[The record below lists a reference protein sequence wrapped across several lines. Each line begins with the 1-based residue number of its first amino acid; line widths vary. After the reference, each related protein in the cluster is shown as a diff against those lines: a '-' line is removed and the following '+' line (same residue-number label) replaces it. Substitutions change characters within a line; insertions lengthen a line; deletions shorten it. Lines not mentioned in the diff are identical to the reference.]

1 MITYVQRGD
10 ILDYTPET
18 DTPAGTPVKI
28 GDLVGITKLDIKA
41 GQLGAI
47 ALTGVYE
54 APKAEGEEIAAGAP
68 IAFDPATGAVTAA
81 QAANGGDTGNGGE
94 DTGGEPAGDE
104 PAAEKIPVGV
114 AIAAAGAADLTVR
127 FLLGF

>member
-54 APKAEGEEIAAGAP
+54 APKPEGEESAAGA
-68 IAFDPATGAVTAA
+68 AVAYDPATGTVSAA
-81 QAANGGDTGNGGE
+81 QATNVGDTGNDG
-94 DTGGEPAGDE
+94 GDE
-104 PAAEKIPVGV
+104 PAPEPTAEKIPVGV
-114 AIAAAGAADLTVR
+114 AVADAPATALTVR

>member
-28 GDLVGITKLDIKA
+28 GDIVGITKLDIKA

-54 APKAEGEEIAAGAP
+54 APKPEGEEIAAGA
-68 IAFDPATGAVTAA
+68 AVAYDPATGAVSAA
-81 QAANGGDTGNGGE
+81 QAVTGGDTGGDGG
-94 DTGGEPAGDE
+94 DAGGDPAPE

-114 AIAAAGAADLTVR
+114 AVADAPATALTVR

>member
-28 GDLVGITKLDIKA
+28 GDLVGITKLDIRA

-54 APKAEGEEIAAGAP
+54 APKPEGEEIAAGA
-68 IAFDPATGAVTAA
+68 AVAYDPATGAVSAA
-81 QAANGGDTGNGGE
+81 QAVTGGDTGGDGG
-94 DTGGEPAGDE
+94 DAGGDPAPE

-114 AIAAAGAADLTVR
+114 AVAAAGASDLSVR

>member
-28 GDLVGITKLDIKA
+28 GDIVGITKLDIKA

-54 APKAEGEEIAAGAP
+54 APKPEGAEIAAGAP
-68 IAFDPATGAVTAA
+68 VAYDPATGAVSAA
-81 QAANGGDTGNGGE
+81 QAVTGGDTGGDGG
-94 DTGGEPAGDE
+94 DAGGDPAPE
-104 PAAEKIPVGV
+104 PAAEKIPVGIAV
-114 AIAAAGAADLTVR
+114 AAAGASDLTVR

>member
-28 GDLVGITKLDIKA
+28 GDIVGITKLDVTA
-41 GQLGAI
+41 GQLGAS
-47 ALTGVYE
+47 ARTGGDE
-54 APKAEGEEIAAGAP
+54 APKPEGEEIAAGA
-68 IAFDPATGAVTAA
+68 AVAYDPATGAVSAA
-81 QAANGGDTGNGGE
+81 QAVTGGDTGNDG
-94 DTGGEPAGDE
+94 GDE
-104 PAAEKIPVGV
+104 PAPEPTAEKIPVGV
-114 AIAAAGAADLTVR
+114 AVADAPATALTVR

>member
-1 MITYVQRGD
+1 MLTYVQRGD

-28 GDLVGITKLDIKA
+28 GDIVGITKLDIKA

-54 APKAEGEEIAAGAP
+54 APKPEGEEIAAGA
-68 IAFDPATGAVTAA
+68 AVAYDPATGAVSAA
-81 QAANGGDTGNGGE
+81 QAVTGGDTGGDGG
-94 DTGGEPAGDE
+94 DAGGDPAPE

-114 AIAAAGAADLTVR
+114 AVAAAGASDLTVR

>member
-28 GDLVGITKLDIKA
+28 GDIVGITKLDIKA

-54 APKAEGEEIAAGAP
+54 APKPEGEEIAAGA
-68 IAFDPATGAVTAA
+68 AVAYDPATGAVSAA
-81 QAANGGDTGNGGE
+81 QAVTGGDTGGDGG
-94 DTGGEPAGDE
+94 DAGGNPAPE
-104 PAAEKIPVGV
+104 PAAEKIPVGIAV
-114 AIAAAGAADLTVR
+114 AAAGASDLTVR

>member
-28 GDLVGITKLDIKA
+28 GDIVGITKLDIKA

-54 APKAEGEEIAAGAP
+54 APKPEGEEIAAGA
-68 IAFDPATGAVTAA
+68 AVAYDPATGAVSAA
-81 QAANGGDTGNGGE
+81 QAVTGGDTGGDGG
-94 DTGGEPAGDE
+94 DAG
-104 PAAEKIPVGV
+104 
-114 AIAAAGAADLTVR
+114 
-127 FLLGF
+127 

>member
-10 ILDYTPET
+10 ILDYTPEP

-28 GDLVGITKLDIKA
+28 GDIVGITKLDIKA

-68 IAFDPATGAVTAA
+68 VAFDPATGAVSVA
-81 QAANGGDTGNGGE
+81 QAVTGE
-94 DTGGEPAGDE
+94 DTGNDGGDEPAPE

-114 AIAAAGAADLTVR
+114 AVAAAGANDLTVR

>member
-28 GDLVGITKLDIKA
+28 GNLVGITKLDIKA

-54 APKAEGEEIAAGAP
+54 APKP
-68 IAFDPATGAVTAA
+68 
-81 QAANGGDTGNGGE
+81 
-94 DTGGEPAGDE
+94 
-104 PAAEKIPVGV
+104 
-114 AIAAAGAADLTVR
+114 
-127 FLLGF
+127 

>member
-28 GDLVGITKLDIKA
+28 GDIVGITKLDIKA

-54 APKAEGEEIAAGAP
+54 APKPEGEEIAAGA
-68 IAFDPATGAVTAA
+68 AVAYDPATGAVSAA
-81 QAANGGDTGNGGE
+81 QAVTGGDTGGDGG
-94 DTGGEPAGDE
+94 DAGGDPAPE

-114 AIAAAGAADLTVR
+114 AVAAAGASDLTVR